1 MMSLRQLFQARQREY
16 LMKKKA
22 SSENFY
28 TFFLL
33 TREQLDRFLP
43 RPVICVMQDRW

>member
-1 MMSLRQLFQARQREY
+1 MSLTQIFQTRQREY

-28 TFFLL
+28 TFVLL
-33 TREQLDRFLP
+33 TREQLARFLP
-43 RPVICVMQDRW
+43 RPVICVLQDRW